1 MLLIIRKS
9 FFKIF
14 YRKFIDK
21 FEEYIIGMVYKVL
34 VNSYFIGK
42 ILIVVIYIFIKII
55 FYCIFNFIIIN
66 IFMILVGIFKEIF
79 KLLGYV

>member
-42 ILIVVIYIFIKII
+42 ILIVVFIYLWRLFFIVFLIL
-55 FYCIFNFIIIN
+55 IIN

-79 KLLGYV
+79 KLFGYV

>member
-42 ILIVVIYIFIKII
+42 ILIVIYLLRLFFIVFLIL
-55 FYCIFNFIIIN
+55 IIN
-66 IFMILVGIFKEIF
+66 IFIILVGIFKEIF

>member
-1 MLLIIRKS
+1 MLLFLFVRVLFYCYFSDMLLIIRKS

-42 ILIVVIYIFIKII
+42 IMIVVIYIFIKII
-55 FYCIFNFIIIN
+55 FYCIFNFN
-66 IFMILVGIFKEIF
+66 
-79 KLLGYV
+79 Y

>member
-42 ILIVVIYIFIKII
+42 ILIVVFIYLWRLFFIVFLIF
-55 FYCIFNFIIIN
+55 IIN

>member
-42 ILIVVIYIFIKII
+42 ILIVIYLLRLFFIVFLIL
-55 FYCIFNFIIIN
+55 IIN
-66 IFMILVGIFKEIF
+66 IFTILVGIFKEIF
-79 KLLGYV
+79 KLFGYV

>member
-14 YRKFIDK
+14 YRKFFDK

-79 KLLGYV
+79 KLFGYV

>member
-9 FFKIF
+9 LFKIF

-42 ILIVVIYIFIKII
+42 ILIVVFIYLWRLFFIVFLIL
-55 FYCIFNFIIIN
+55 IIN

>member
-42 ILIVVIYIFIKII
+42 ILIVIYLLRLFFIVFLIL
-55 FYCIFNFIIIN
+55 IIN
-66 IFMILVGIFKEIF
+66 VFTILVGIFKEIF

>member
-42 ILIVVIYIFIKII
+42 ILIVIYLLRLFFIVFLILII
-55 FYCIFNFIIIN
+55 K

>member
-9 FFKIF
+9 LFKIF

-42 ILIVVIYIFIKII
+42 ILIVIYLLRLFFIVFLIL
-55 FYCIFNFIIIN
+55 IIN

>member
-14 YRKFIDK
+14 YRKFFDK

-42 ILIVVIYIFIKII
+42 ILIVVFIYLWRLFFIVFLIF
-55 FYCIFNFIIIN
+55 IIN

-79 KLLGYV
+79 KLFGYV

>member
-42 ILIVVIYIFIKII
+42 ILIVVFIYLWRLFFFVFLIL
-55 FYCIFNFIIIN
+55 IIN

-79 KLLGYV
+79 KLFGYV

>member
-42 ILIVVIYIFIKII
+42 ILIVIYLLRLFFIVFLIL
-55 FYCIFNFIIIN
+55 IIN

>member
-42 ILIVVIYIFIKII
+42 ILIVIYLLRLFFIVFLIL
-55 FYCIFNFIIIN
+55 IIN
-66 IFMILVGIFKEIF
+66 IFTILVGIFKEIF

>member
-9 FFKIF
+9 LFKIF

-42 ILIVVIYIFIKII
+42 ILIVIYLLRLFFIVFLIL
-55 FYCIFNFIIIN
+55 IIN

-79 KLLGYV
+79 KFFGYV

>member
-42 ILIVVIYIFIKII
+42 ILIDVFIYLWRLFFIVFLIL
-55 FYCIFNFIIIN
+55 IIN

>member
-42 ILIVVIYIFIKII
+42 ILIVVFIYLWRLFFIVFLIL
-55 FYCIFNFIIIN
+55 IIN

-79 KLLGYV
+79 KFFGYV

>member
-14 YRKFIDK
+14 YRKFFDK

-42 ILIVVIYIFIKII
+42 ILIVVFIYLWRLFFIVFLIL
-55 FYCIFNFIIIN
+55 IIN

-79 KLLGYV
+79 KLFGYV

>member
-14 YRKFIDK
+14 YRKFFDK

-42 ILIVVIYIFIKII
+42 ILIVVFIYLWRLFFIVFLIF
-55 FYCIFNFIIIN
+55 IIN

>member
-42 ILIVVIYIFIKII
+42 ILIVVFIYLWRLFFIVFLIL
-55 FYCIFNFIIIN
+55 IIN

>member
-1 MLLIIRKS
+1 MLLFLFVRVLFYCYFSDMLLIIRKS

-55 FYCIFNFIIIN
+55 FYCIFNFN
-66 IFMILVGIFKEIF
+66 
-79 KLLGYV
+79 Y